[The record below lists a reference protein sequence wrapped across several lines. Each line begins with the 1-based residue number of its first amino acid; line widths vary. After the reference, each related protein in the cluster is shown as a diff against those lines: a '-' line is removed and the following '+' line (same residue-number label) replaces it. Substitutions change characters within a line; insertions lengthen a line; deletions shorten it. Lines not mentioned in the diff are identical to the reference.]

1 MLLKRASLS
10 ECLIVTV
17 AALLTQRITI
27 VRGVSYLLAQIVGAI
42 MGAAFS
48 IGATNSSNN
57 GNLGLV
63 EFAPGVSD
71 GQALCME
78 VRFYKLLPSLT
89 NQYFNVFRLLVIVCA
104 QYLHCLRGICAS
116 VLP

>member
-1 MLLKRASLS
+1 LLLKCASLI
-10 ECLIVTV
+10 EFVKIVTV

-27 VRGVSYLLAQIVGAI
+27 VRAVGYLLAQIVGAI

-48 IGATNSSNN
+48 IAATNSNNN

-63 EFAPGVSD
+63 EFASGVSD

-78 VRFYKLLPSLT
+78 VRFYKFFDKHH
-89 NQYFNVFRLLVIVCA
+89 N
-104 QYLHCLRGICAS
+104 
-116 VLP
+116 